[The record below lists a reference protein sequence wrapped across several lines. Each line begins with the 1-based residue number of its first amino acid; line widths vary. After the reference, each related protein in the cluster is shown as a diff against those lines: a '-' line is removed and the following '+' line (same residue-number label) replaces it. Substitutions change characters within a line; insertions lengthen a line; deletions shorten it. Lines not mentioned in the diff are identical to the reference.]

1 MAAVVRITFA
11 FVIIFGMCMWICVYQ
26 QFSVCVYHSK
36 LNQKRTVNKFIVEDV
51 RNEGNISTKFNNLHD
66 HSQRDKQLGETPE
79 IVKNVTS
86 KNKTTI
92 EAGSFKLLL
101 ITRTTATNL
110 SIEGNSGRTRPRATD
125 VSIKGHS
132 GWTHPPATNVST
144 EGNSGWTGSH
154 ARNVSIEGN
163 PGWTQS
169 LATNVSIE
177 GQRPGPRATNITTEE
192 NPGWTQSRATNVSIE
207 GHSGWTRARATNV
220 STEGNS
226 GWTRSHARNVSVE
239 GNPGWTQSLAT
250 NVSIEGRWTRPR
262 ATNVS
267 VKGTGSPFAS
277 NVPIKGKSE
286 YPVFVKNRL
295 FYNKTA
301 IKQEFRYIHSNS
313 DLCTRNQES
322 KNDSVFL
329 LVMVLTSPGEVARR
343 SAIRQTWGNITKIS
357 GHQIATI
364 FLLANSTNAK
374 REQLTEKENDMFH
387 DICKKDFID
396 SYDNLTLKVMM
407 GFEWVNSFCNKSK
420 FVLKI
425 DSDMTPNLRNLVN
438 FLANSPKSFFFNGH
452 MMKERPVVRNRSG
465 YGSKWY
471 VSREEYPHVTY
482 PPYEL
487 GAAYVLSTDLIRQ
500 AVSVVPHVP
509 LFRFEDVYVGMLM
522 KTLGVHTSSDSR
534 YIFNGSP
541 TKPTRDGF
549 CSFSKAFTINLPQ
562 ELNRFWELWNDF
574 DEAQCE

>member
-1 MAAVVRITFA
+1 MATVVRITFA
-11 FVIIFGMCMWICVYQ
+11 FVIIFGMCMWICLYQ

-36 LNQKRTVNKFIVEDV
+36 LNQKRTVNKFIEDL

-92 EAGSFKLLL
+92 EAGSFKSLL
-101 ITRTTATNL
+101 ITRTTATNV
-110 SIEGNSGRTRPRATD
+110 SIEGNSGWTRPRATNVSIEGHSRRTRPRATNITIEENLGWTQSRATN
-125 VSIKGHS
+125 VSIEGHS
-132 GWTHPPATNVST
+132 GWTRPRATNVST
-144 EGNSGWTGSH
+144 KGNSGWTRSR
-154 ARNVSIEGN
+154 ARNVSIEG
-163 PGWTQS
+163 
-169 LATNVSIE
+169 
-177 GQRPGPRATNITTEE
+177 

-207 GHSGWTRARATNV
+207 GHSGWTR
-220 STEGNS
+220 
-226 GWTRSHARNVSVE
+226 
-239 GNPGWTQSLAT
+239 
-250 NVSIEGRWTRPR
+250 PR

-267 VKGTGSPFAS
+267 VKGTGSPLAS

-286 YPVFVKNRL
+286 YPLFVKNRL

-301 IKQEFRYIHSNS
+301 IKQEFRYILSNS

-322 KNDSVFL
+322 KNDSAFL

-374 REQLTEKENDMFH
+374 REQRIEKENDMFH

-396 SYDNLTLKVMM
+396 SYNNLTLKVMM

-425 DSDMTPNLRNLVN
+425 DSDMIPNLRNLVN
-438 FLANSPKSFFFNGH
+438 FLENSPKSFFFNGL

-500 AVSVVPHVP
+500 AVSVASHVP

-522 KTLGVHTSSDSR
+522 KTLGVNTSSDSR